1 VTEPVEIR
9 ASLERQLL
17 SPVRWEETVRA
28 LLDWGAT
35 RFLEIGPG
43 KVLTGLVRALDKQ
56 ASCIPLGD
64 AAQVE
69 AFLTG
74 GGNT

>member
-1 VTEPVEIR
+1 
-9 ASLERQLL
+9 LERQLL

-56 ASCIPLGD
+56 ANCIPLGD
-64 AAQVE
+64 VAQVE
-69 AFLTG
+69 AFLAG
-74 GGNT
+74 GAAT